1 MGRDA
6 LDRYYTPDAL
16 AEACLSL
23 MLGDLPWPDC
33 LRFAEPCCGGGAFG
47 RAARR
52 LMPSRVRVKGC
63 DLDPEASPGFA
74 FDVCSLDDWRSGGLD
89 LIATNPPYK
98 NVYEGVL
105 KMRALQL
112 ESGAAR
118 LGLLLRATTIEQ
130 IMCSDDPPDEIYVSR
145 QRPRW
150 GGAGGLPAPA
160 ETPAGLP
167 SWSGTSTGARAAPPS
182 RACRTGAHEEEHER
196 RPGRGSAPTG
206 PAGASPGPAGAA
218 RGSP

>member
-1 MGRDA
+1 MGRDE

-63 DLDPEASPGFA
+63 DLDPEA
-74 FDVCSLDDWRSGGLD
+74 R
-89 LIATNPPYK
+89 
-98 NVYEGVL
+98 
-105 KMRALQL
+105 
-112 ESGAAR
+112 
-118 LGLLLRATTIEQ
+118 TIEQ

-150 GGAGGLPAPA
+150 GGAGGAA
-160 ETPAGLP
+160 C
-167 SWSGTSTGARAAPPS
+167 SSGDT
-182 RACRTGAHEEEHER
+182 C
-196 RPGRGSAPTG
+196 GSAFMVWHLDWRPRTTTIKG
-206 PAGASPGPAGAA
+206 MPDWRP
-218 RGSP
+218 RGRA

>member
-150 GGAGGLPAPA
+150 GGAGGAA
-160 ETPAGLP
+160 C
-167 SWSGTSTGARAAPPS
+167 SSGDT
-182 RACRTGAHEEEHER
+182 C
-196 RPGRGSAPTG
+196 GSAFMVWHLDWRPRLTTIKG
-206 PAGASPGPAGAA
+206 MPDWRP
-218 RGSP
+218 RGRA

>member
-23 MLGDLPWPDC
+23 LLVNLTGLDG
-33 LRFAEPCCGGGAFG
+33 LRFGEPCCGGGAFG
-47 RAARR
+47 RAALR
-52 LMPSRVRVKGC
+52 LNPSMRVKGC

-74 FDVCSLDDWRSGGLD
+74 FDVCSLDDWRSGDLD

-112 ESGAAR
+112 ESGADR

-150 GGAGGLPAPA
+150 GGAGGAA
-160 ETPAGLP
+160 C
-167 SWSGTSTGARAAPPS
+167 SSGDT
-182 RACRTGAHEEEHER
+182 C
-196 RPGRGSAPTG
+196 GSAFMVWHLDWRPRTTTIKG
-206 PAGASPGPAGAA
+206 MPDWRP
-218 RGSP
+218 RGRA